1 MNAEFEIAY
10 LAGGCFW
17 CTEAV
22 FKRVP
27 GVLDVTPGYT
37 GGTIKNPCISRNLYW
52 QNRSLLKLS
61 EFVFSRL

>member
-37 GGTIKNPCISRNLYW
+37 GGIHKKPCISRNLYW
-52 QNRSLLKLS
+52 QNRSC
-61 EFVFSRL
+61 

>member
-37 GGTIKNPCISRNLYW
+37 GGTIKTLHIEKFVLAE
-52 QNRSLLKLS
+52 QVMLKLS